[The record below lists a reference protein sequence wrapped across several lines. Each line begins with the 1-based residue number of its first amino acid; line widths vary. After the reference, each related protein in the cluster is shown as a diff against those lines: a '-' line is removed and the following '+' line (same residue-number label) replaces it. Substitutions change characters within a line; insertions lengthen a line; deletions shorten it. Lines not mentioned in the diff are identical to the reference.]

1 MRREPFH
8 ALQDQIVDAKRERRI
23 GLLLRRMPG
32 WIRRAI
38 VWLRRP
44 QAYWLRVP
52 AGVLLIL
59 GSVLS
64 ILPIFGLWMLPLG
77 VLLLAE
83 NVKALQRVVDRML
96 EWIERRHPR
105 WMGLD
110 APAMRSAD
118 QAQ

>member
-8 ALQDQIVDAKRERRI
+8 ALQDQAADAERERRL

-32 WIRRAI
+32 WMRKAI
-38 VWLRRP
+38 MWLRRP
-44 QAYWLRVP
+44 QAYWVRIP

-83 NVKALQRVVDRML
+83 DVKALQRIVDWVL

-110 APAMRSAD
+110 AQAMRSGN